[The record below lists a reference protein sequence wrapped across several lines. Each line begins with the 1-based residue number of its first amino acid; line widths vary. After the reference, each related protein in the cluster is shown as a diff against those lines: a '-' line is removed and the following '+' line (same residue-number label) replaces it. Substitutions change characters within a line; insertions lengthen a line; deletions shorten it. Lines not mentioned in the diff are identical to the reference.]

1 MKNPSIMATSG
12 RISNEKHVQ
21 GTPTVDKMYPTLQ
34 VCRTAFDLS
43 PMFSHRHWVPARGMH
58 FQTIRINDIIWW
70 HTSFENPWLTT
81 FGHLAAKVPMHNF
94 HTALY
99 IYIKIYRYT
108 IYRYRYIM
116 HRCTMYIYICVC
128 VLYISS
134 VCWTSICICHKTR
147 APVTWLNTCLKF
159 WMKHLRTTHPKNIN
173 IWCIIIP
180 FTHVHVT
187 CVVSPNSL
195 IYPTIEYRFM
205 HFHHIATMS

>member
-116 HRCTMYIYICVC
+116 HRCTMYIYIYMCVIHFFRLLNLHLHMSQNSC
-128 VLYISS
+128 TSDLVKYMSEVLDETPRDNSPQKHQHMVHYYTIYTCTCHLCSFPKFFDISNYW
-134 VCWTSICICHKTR
+134 V
-147 APVTWLNTCLKF
+147 
-159 WMKHLRTTHPKNIN
+159 
-173 IWCIIIP
+173 
-180 FTHVHVT
+180 
-187 CVVSPNSL
+187 
-195 IYPTIEYRFM
+195 
-205 HFHHIATMS
+205 